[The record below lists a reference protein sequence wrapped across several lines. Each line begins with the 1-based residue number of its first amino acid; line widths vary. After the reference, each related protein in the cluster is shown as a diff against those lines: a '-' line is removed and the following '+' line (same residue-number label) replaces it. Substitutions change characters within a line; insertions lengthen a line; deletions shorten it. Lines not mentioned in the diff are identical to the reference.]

1 MRFPFTPK
9 EEKFFDLFEK
19 HAENVVLGAR
29 ELQALLDT
37 WQGVEAKVERIRE
50 YEHLCDSLTHQVM
63 DQLHRTF
70 VTPIDREDI
79 AAIAER
85 LDDIMD
91 FIDQAAITMQV
102 YKISGPT
109 VRSQELADVI
119 VRSALEV
126 EKAISILKRPNEL
139 KSILKHT
146 VEINRLENEAD
157 VLLRNA
163 LAELFDDSK
172 KDVQDVLEIIKWR
185 EIYEQLESA
194 TDRCE
199 DVANVLEGIVVKNG

>member
-1 MRFPFTPK
+1 MRFSLIPR

-19 HAENVVLGAR
+19 HAENVVLAAK
-29 ELQALLDT
+29 ELQSLLNT
-37 WQGVEAKVERIRE
+37 WQGVEGKVSRIRE
-50 YEHLCDSLTHQVM
+50 YEHTCDSITHQIM
-63 DQLHRTF
+63 DNLHRTF

-91 FIDQAAITMQV
+91 FIDQAAITMQI
-102 YKISGPT
+102 YKISAPT

-119 VRSALEV
+119 VRSAQEV
-126 EKAISILKRPNEL
+126 QKAISLLKKPNEL
-139 KSILKHT
+139 KSILKHS

-157 VLLRNA
+157 VLLRYA
-163 LAELFDDSK
+163 LAELFDESK
-172 KDVQDVLEIIKWR
+172 EDVMEIIKWR
-185 EIYEQLESA
+185 EIYEQLETA

-199 DVANVLEGIVVKNG
+199 DVANVLEGIVIKHG

>member
-1 MRFPFTPK
+1 MRFSLIPR

-19 HAENVVLGAR
+19 HAENVVLAAK
-29 ELQALLDT
+29 ELQSLLDT
-37 WQGVEAKVERIRE
+37 WQGVEGKVSRIRE
-50 YEHLCDSLTHQVM
+50 YEHVCDSITHQVM
-63 DQLHRTF
+63 DNLHRTF

-91 FIDQAAITMQV
+91 FIDQAAVTMQI
-102 YKISGPT
+102 YKISAPT

-119 VRSALEV
+119 VRSTQEV
-126 EKAISILKRPNEL
+126 QKAISLLKKPNEL
-139 KSILKHT
+139 KSILKHG

-157 VLLRNA
+157 VLLLHA
-163 LAELFDDSK
+163 LAELFDESK
-172 KDVQDVLEIIKWR
+172 EDVLEIIKWR
-185 EIYEQLESA
+185 EIYDQLETA

-199 DVANVLEGIVVKNG
+199 DVANVLEGIVIKHG